1 MMRNM
6 TKEYGPKKGKSVYY
20 AMENKIA
27 KQNPAKAAKMFN
39 ISPKRK
45 SLKTK

>member
-1 MMRNM
+1 MSNLK
-6 TKEYGPKKGKSVYY
+6 KEYGPKKGKSAYY

-45 SLKTK
+45 SLKMK